1 LPAPPPNQ
9 QLPGGGQTGV
19 EAAVAP
25 PPPPPVDPPP
35 VLVGAGDE
43 DPTALA
49 SFRGVLQ
56 PWELQPVARSRH
68 LEWLE
73 RGWAVA
79 YAWPVRSATEI
90 AGFVVDAE
98 PVDPRLASFREQ
110 WGPAAER
117 LLSALATG
125 LVSDGGLA
133 LRFLGPS

>member
-9 QLPGGGQTGV
+9 QLPGGGQTGL

-35 VLVGAGDE
+35 VLVEADDE
-43 DPTALA
+43 HPTALG
-49 SFRGVLQ
+49 SFSGVLQ
-56 PWELQPVARSRH
+56 PWELEPMARSRH

-73 RGWAVA
+73 RGWAVG
-79 YAWPVRSATEI
+79 YAWADRSGIAI
-90 AGFVVDAE
+90 AGFVIEVA
-98 PVDPRLASFREQ
+98 PMDPRLASFREQ

-133 LRFLGPS
+133 LRFLAPS